1 MEEAFALKRVYRLQ
15 KVGRLPE
22 LRESVGLSQSDVARA
37 LDVSQSAVSRWERLH
52 RPVRPRGPH
61 AVALLE
67 LLEAE

>member
-1 MEEAFALKRVYRLQ
+1 MDEAIALKRVHRLQ

-37 LDVSQSAVSRWERLH
+37 LDVDQSAVSRWEAGLA
-52 RPVRPRGPH
+52 RPRGPH

-67 LLEAE
+67 LLDGEA

>member
-1 MEEAFALKRVYRLQ
+1 MEPAIALKRVTRLSR
-15 KVGRLPE
+15 VGLLAE

-37 LDVSQSAVSRWERLH
+37 LGLNQSAVSRWEAGKA
-52 RPVRPRGPH
+52 RPKPAH